1 MGIEPMTSS
10 LPWMRS
16 TSELREPGSY
26 RIRPYRGG
34 GTRTPS
40 RRFWRPVLYQLSYA
54 PSPFRSGWG
63 RI

>member
-10 LPWMRS
+10 LPRMR
-16 TSELREPGSY
+16 TTTELREPVSR
-26 RIRPYRGG
+26 RIRLNRGG